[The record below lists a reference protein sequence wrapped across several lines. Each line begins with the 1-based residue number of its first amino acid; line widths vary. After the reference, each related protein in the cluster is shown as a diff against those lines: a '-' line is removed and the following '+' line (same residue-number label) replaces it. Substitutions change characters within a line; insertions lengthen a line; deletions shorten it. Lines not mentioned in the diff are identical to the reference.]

1 MIIVLFVGFGLI
13 GGSFV
18 SNIKYYNFN
27 INIIVYDVDIF
38 QLDKVKLIGII
49 NEKCLNYSEVIK
61 KVDVI
66 IYVIFVVI
74 INKYFSEF
82 IDMLI
87 KFGVIVFDIGSIKVM
102 IQ

>member
-38 QLDKVKLIGII
+38 
-49 NEKCLNYSEVIK
+49 
-61 KVDVI
+61 
-66 IYVIFVVI
+66 
-74 INKYFSEF
+74 
-82 IDMLI
+82 
-87 KFGVIVFDIGSIKVM
+87 
-102 IQ
+102 